1 LAGCGVR
8 PDATNQKE
16 ESMTLRVS
24 GKNMDVGDALRS
36 KATDHFDAV
45 VKKYF
50 DGNYTGHLVLE
61 PEGFGFNAQCTVH
74 LDSGTNLQSSAYGGD
89 AIQAY
94 EQMAVTIEQ
103 RLRRYNKK
111 LKAHRRHLNSD
122 GGEATAYV
130 LGVPHESDELAE
142 DYAPPVIAET
152 TSNLRQMS
160 VGEAVMQLDLTQAE
174 VVVFRHA
181 GHGGLNV
188 VYRRADGNIGW
199 IDPSLRTN

>member
-1 LAGCGVR
+1 
-8 PDATNQKE
+8 
-16 ESMTLRVS
+16 MTLRVS

-36 KATDHFDAV
+36 RATDHFESV

-50 DGNYTGHLVLE
+50 DGNYTGHLTLL
-61 PEGFGFNAQCTVH
+61 PEGSGFAALCTVH
-74 LDSGTNLQSSAYGGD
+74 LDSGAIMQSSGYGGD

-94 EQMAVTIEQ
+94 EQVANTIEQ

-111 LKAHRRHLNSD
+111 LKAHRRHGNGTGAE
-122 GGEATAYV
+122 GGEAIAYV
-130 LGVPHESDELAE
+130 LGAPADTEELEE
-142 DYAPPVIAET
+142 DYSPPVIAET
-152 TSNLRQMS
+152 TSSLRQMS

-199 IDPSLRTN
+199 IDPALRAN

>member
-1 LAGCGVR
+1 
-8 PDATNQKE
+8 
-16 ESMTLRVS
+16 MTLRVS

-36 KATDHFDAV
+36 KAEGHFDSV

-50 DGNYTGHLVLE
+50 DGNYTGHMTLE
-61 PEGFGFNAQCTVH
+61 PEGSGFNAQCMVH
-74 LDSGTNLQSSAYGGD
+74 LDSGAMLQSSAYGGD
-89 AIQAY
+89 AISAY
-94 EQMAVTIEQ
+94 ELMADTIEK
-103 RLRRYNKK
+103 RLRRYNRK
-111 LKAHRRHLNSD
+111 LKAHRRHANGTD
-122 GGEATAYV
+122 DEAAQSYV
-130 LGVPHESDELAE
+130 LASADDFDELHE
-142 DYAPPVIAET
+142 DYSPPVIAET

-199 IDPSLRTN
+199 IDPALRPN